1 MAQQATAQELDPY
14 NLEARIEKQIAR
26 TVGMMEEGSDD
37 EMKRNADIMQIL
49 LRCLYIRAGTKEKDR
64 EPEFTGSAVRKYSTA
79 FKATNAAGR
88 RTTLAGSDTDDEPGT
103 ESWRADLAEPD
114 TA

>member
-1 MAQQATAQELDPY
+1 MPQELDPH

-26 TVGMMEEGSDD
+26 TVHIMEEAADD
-37 EMKRNADIMQIL
+37 DMKDLANILQIL

-64 EPEFTGSAVRKYSTA
+64 EPEPDGAAVRKYSTA
-79 FKATNAAGR
+79 FRNEARR
-88 RTTLAGSDTDDEPGT
+88 RTPLAGTEPDDESAPEHSI
-103 ESWRADLAEPD
+103 ESWRNDLESD